1 MFAIISRVKSIRLL
15 IILLS
20 VSSASIIV
28 QAQNLNPTE
37 TKIVS
42 AIDADTEQPVELL
55 RKLVEINSGT
65 KNLEGVRAVGKAL
78 MPEFEALGF
87 KVRWVSMDEVQRAG
101 TLVAEHACP
110 DSGKCGKR
118 VLLIGHMDTVFEK

>member
-42 AIDADTEQPVELL
+42 AIDADTEQPVDLL
-55 RKLVEINSGT
+55 RRLVEINSGT
-65 KNLEGVRAVGKAL
+65 KNAPVCRMSDRCSHSLKAD
-78 MPEFEALGF
+78 MTWSSYAGF
-87 KVRWVSMDEVQRAG
+87 HGSSHEN
-101 TLVAEHACP
+101 T
-110 DSGKCGKR
+110 
-118 VLLIGHMDTVFEK
+118 